1 MPLQAHELYALKSG
15 IDDEEK
21 FILMKVAWI
30 RITFRVRDYNSC
42 IKFNRRSYKR
52 KVCEEHIGRIADE
65 ITKKAHEFEEE
76 FKIPYKD
83 NFRQMLKR

>member
-15 IDDEEK
+15 IEDEQK

-30 RITFRVRDYNSC
+30 RIAFRVRDYDSC

-52 KVCEEHIGRIADE
+52 KFGDAYIRNMAEE
-65 ITKKAHEFEEE
+65 ITKKAHDFETE

-83 NFRQMLKR
+83 NFKQLLKP